1 MFQEHSDSGE
11 NGMIGAPKVA
21 LLALTLA
28 ITTPVFAQ
36 NAIPSAPA
44 EKSAESRPI
53 AAPAPADSQY
63 VIGKEDI
70 LSVQVWR
77 EPELS
82 RLVAV
87 RPDGNISLPLV
98 GEVAAAGKTPL
109 ELQRNLAELLD
120 KYMTAPGVSVI
131 VQDTRSQRFSIIGQ
145 VTRPGTYPLSKP
157 MTVLDALAL
166 AGGFR
171 DFAKGEKMFI
181 LRINADGTRLKIP
194 VSYKKIVSVKGTAQN
209 VELQVR
215 DTLVI
220 P

>member
-1 MFQEHSDSGE
+1 
-11 NGMIGAPKVA
+11 MIGVLKVA
-21 LLALTLA
+21 LLAFTLA
-28 ITTPVFAQ
+28 IATPVFSQ
-36 NAIPSAPA
+36 NASPSAPA
-44 EKSAESRPI
+44 EKTAESKPI
-53 AAPAPADSQY
+53 AAPAPSDSQY

-82 RLVAV
+82 RVVAV

-109 ELQRNLAELLD
+109 ELQRNLTELLD

-145 VTRPGTYPLSKP
+145 VMRPGTYPLSKP

-171 DFAKGEKMFI
+171 DFAKSEKMFI
-181 LRINADGTRLKIP
+181 LRTNADGTRLKIP
-194 VSYKKIVSVKGTAQN
+194 VSYKKIVSVKGTDQN

>member
-1 MFQEHSDSGE
+1 
-11 NGMIGAPKVA
+11 MIRALKVV
-21 LLALTLA
+21 LLSLILSTATA
-28 ITTPVFAQ
+28 VIAQ
-36 NAIPSAPA
+36 NGSTSLPA
-44 EKSAESRPI
+44 EKTGETKTV
-53 AAPAPADSQY
+53 APAATADSEY
-63 VIGKEDI
+63 VIGREDV
-70 LSVQVWR
+70 LAVQVWR

-98 GEVAAAGKTPL
+98 GEMTAAGKTPL
-109 ELQRNLAELLD
+109 ELQKKLTELLGS
-120 KYMTAPGVSVI
+120 YMTAPEVSVI

-145 VTRPGTYPLSKP
+145 VMRPGTYPLSKP

-171 DFAKGEKMFI
+171 DFARTEKMFI
-181 LRINADGTRLKIP
+181 LRTNADGTRQRIP
-194 VSYKKIVSVKGTAQN
+194 ISYKKIVSVKGTNQN

-215 DTLVI
+215 DTLVV

>member
-1 MFQEHSDSGE
+1 MTVVRT
-11 NGMIGAPKVA
+11 IA
-21 LLALTLA
+21 LLIVSMA
-28 ITTPVFAQ
+28 ITTSAMAQ
-36 NAIPSAPA
+36 NAGTPAPA
-44 EKSAESRPI
+44 EKVAEVKTVAPP
-53 AAPAPADSQY
+53 PAPSDSQY

-87 RPDGNISLPLV
+87 RPDGDISLPLV

-109 ELQRNLAELLD
+109 ELQKKLTELLVT
-120 KYMTAPGVSVI
+120 YMKEPEVSVM

-145 VTRPGTYPLSKP
+145 VMRPGAYPLSNP

-171 DFAKGEKMFI
+171 DFAKTEKMFI
-181 LRINADGTRLKIP
+181 LRINADGSRQKIA
-194 VSYKKIVSVKGTAQN
+194 VGYKKLVSVKGTTQN

-215 DTLVI
+215 DTLVV

>member
-1 MFQEHSDSGE
+1 
-11 NGMIGAPKVA
+11 MIGAPKVA